1 MDLELAGSRALVTAA
16 SQGLGRACAAALA
29 GEGARVVISSR
40 DRGKLE
46 TTAAEIGAAG
56 SVAADLG
63 SAADIG
69 PLVER
74 TVELL
79 GGLDVLVVNCGPP
92 PAGRFADSD
101 DAAWDTAHE
110 GVLMSAVRLIRAA
123 QPHLRASGRGR
134 IVNLTGYGTKEPI
147 SELVISEANRAGV
160 TVLAKVMADEL
171 APAGVTVNNI
181 APGPILTDRL
191 REVQGKAAAS
201 AGIDLDE
208 QLRRYAER
216 IPVRRVGRPEDIAD
230 LCAFLCSPRAGFV
243 TGQTIVVDGGIN
255 RSI

>member
-1 MDLELAGSRALVTAA
+1 MDLDLVGSRALVTAA

-46 TTAAEIGAAG
+46 ATAAEIGAAG
-56 SVAADLG
+56 SVPADLG
-63 SAADIG
+63 SAAEIG
-69 PLVER
+69 PLVEQ

-79 GGLDVLVVNCGPP
+79 GGLDLLVVNCGPP
-92 PAGRFADSD
+92 PAGRFADLD

-160 TVLAKVMADEL
+160 
-171 APAGVTVNNI
+171 
-181 APGPILTDRL
+181 
-191 REVQGKAAAS
+191 
-201 AGIDLDE
+201 
-208 QLRRYAER
+208 
-216 IPVRRVGRPEDIAD
+216 
-230 LCAFLCSPRAGFV
+230 
-243 TGQTIVVDGGIN
+243 
-255 RSI
+255 